1 MDDPEWDKHFK
12 DISDDDW
19 KILIEKA
26 VKYWEN
32 LTDFIKDEQNTLET
46 DTCPMHPYN
55 FFNLVTVN
63 GFNKVNGYTYQEYVS
78 KWRNRMDLIES
89 GQPHFFG

>member
-26 VKYWEN
+26 VKYWDN
-32 LTDFIKDEQNTLET
+32 
-46 DTCPMHPYN
+46 
-55 FFNLVTVN
+55 
-63 GFNKVNGYTYQEYVS
+63 
-78 KWRNRMDLIES
+78 
-89 GQPHFFG
+89 